1 MVAGVQG
8 FCAGATKF
16 WNQVVMGA
24 HHQERT
30 SLKYTL
36 LTCKTA
42 RESHRRAAQSGR
54 WITGGCGRTA
64 LLRAGASQALCQ
76 VHVTFMIRRRKDKRG
91 P

>member
-8 FCAGATKF
+8 FCAGVTKF
-16 WNQVVMGA
+16 WNQVVMAA

-42 RESHRRAAQSGR
+42 CKSHHRAAQSGW
-54 WITGGCGRTA
+54 WITGGCGRTNCLA
-64 LLRAGASQALCQ
+64 VGWGLPSCLP
-76 VHVTFMIRRRKDKRG
+76 G
-91 P
+91 PRHFYDQEKER